1 MACLVSDCS
10 VGHDASVKKAARMSI
25 RYTFR
30 VGAPR
35 KQRLREPLSYKKRRN
50 LEEDR
55 VRLMSLRR
63 ILKLKKSLSRTLEVR
78 ANTGR
83 RMHIFLEWF
92 FAKYGLFFNVNIVLV
107 HPAPLSGSPTLI
119 SMQCKIRN
127 HTVELG
133 SKRSLF
139 RSCIK
144 TLL

>member
-30 VGAPR
+30 VSAPR

-78 ANTGR
+78 ANMAAGCT
-83 RMHIFLEWF
+83 FFWNF

-107 HPAPLSGSPTLI
+107 HPAPI
-119 SMQCKIRN
+119 
-127 HTVELG
+127 
-133 SKRSLF
+133 
-139 RSCIK
+139 
-144 TLL
+144 

>member
-1 MACLVSDCS
+1 MRQL
-10 VGHDASVKKAARMSI
+10 KKAARMST

-30 VGAPR
+30 VSAPR

-55 VRLMSLRR
+55 VRLMSLKR
-63 ILKLKKSLSRTLEVR
+63 ILKLKKIAISRTLEVR

-107 HPAPLSGSPTLI
+107 HPAPLSSSPTLI
-119 SMQCKIRN
+119 SIQHKIRN
-127 HTVELG
+127 RTFELG